1 MRLSHRKKV
10 ASKHGIYWP
19 SRTKQARERRE
30 ARAKLAVKT
39 AQVAGQVS
47 AFVAAANQMA
57 QALSAAARGIAEGI
71 NGVKTWML
79 KRDPSQQNANVLR
92 DGHTV
97 KILAKAPQNDKI
109 LN

>member
-10 ASKHGIYWP
+10 ASKHGLYWP

-30 ARAKLAVKT
+30 ARAKLAAKA

-47 AFVAAANQMA
+47 AF
-57 QALSAAARGIAEGI
+57 SAAAIQFAQVFNSAVRGIAEGI
-71 NGVKTWML
+71 KGVKTWML
-79 KRDPSQQNANVLR
+79 KSDVSQRKVNSPC
-92 DGHTV
+92 DGHTG
-97 KILAKAPQNDKI
+97 KILIKAPQNDKI

>member
-10 ASKHGIYWP
+10 ASKHGLYWP

-30 ARAKLAVKT
+30 ARARLAVKA

-47 AFVAAANQMA
+47 AIVAAANHLA
-57 QALSAAARGIAEGI
+57 QACHAAARGIAEG
-71 NGVKTWML
+71 VKTWIL
-79 KRDPSQQNANVLR
+79 KRDTSQQDVSAQR
-92 DGHTV
+92 DGHKV
-97 KILAKAPQNDKI
+97 KILVKAPQNDKI

>member
-10 ASKHGIYWP
+10 ASKQGIYWP

-30 ARAKLAVKT
+30 ALAKLAVKT

-47 AFVAAANQMA
+47 AIVAAANQMA
-57 QALSAAARGIAEGI
+57 QALGAAARGIAEGI
-71 NGVKTWML
+71 KGVKTWML
-79 KRDPSQQNANVLR
+79 NRDPSQHNAKVLR

-97 KILAKAPQNDKI
+97 KISALTPRNDKN
-109 LN
+109 L